1 MRPVPAAALALA
13 LLAAAPPARAEAAPA
28 APSCTLPPLA
38 GPAPFAPGEVLTM
51 DLGLLGAVRV
61 GEVKYSVEKP
71 LSGGQV
77 LTLAG
82 RARNTARFG
91 PLQRLVAVGLSWI
104 DARTLRPERYR
115 EESDEDGRRRVSDTR
130 LRPVAAEVTM
140 TFSDRGQEGRATF
153 ARQGE
158 ALDALSALYLLRAVR
173 LVAGERFCFDMVGNG
188 KYWRVEGKVMA
199 PEPLEVPAGKFRAW
213 RLEARARRADGQGK
227 DRPLHLWL
235 SDDARRLPVAA
246 VSEVDLGPVSAKL
259 VEVRGARAP

>member
-1 MRPVPAAALALA
+1 MHLAPLALSLAALAG
-13 LLAAAPPARAEAAPA
+13 AATPGAPPAPPCA
-28 APSCTLPPLA
+28 LPPLA
-38 GPAPFAPGEVLTM
+38 GPAPFGPGEVLAM

-61 GEVKYSVEKP
+61 GEVKFSVERA

-77 LTLAG
+77 LPLAA

-104 DARTLRPERYR
+104 DARTLRPERYH

-130 LRPVAAEVTM
+130 LRPAAPEVTM
-140 TFSDRGQEGRATF
+140 TFSDGGQAGRASY

-158 ALDALSALYLLRAVR
+158 ALDALSALYLLRAAR

-188 KYWRVEGKVMA
+188 KYWRVEGTVGA
-199 PEPLEVPAGKFRAW
+199 PEVVEVPAGKFRAW

-227 DRPLHLWL
+227 DRPLYLWL

-259 VEVRGARAP
+259 VEARGTRRP